1 MTNPRAQIQ
10 KLLRLSKSSNPNE
23 AAAALKKA
31 HALMEK
37 YGYTDIHEYSRQWQ
51 QDVVLLIEKYH
62 LGEDSYILIERL
74 IEVAEESGY
83 SDNSFYQQG
92 LLQGIERCLK
102 EQFPDRDTEIKNTEV
117 TEVIIDDDEEY
128 HRLSD
133 IELRGS
139 VIGDGITFDFLR
151 GDDITKNDYSLDD

>member
-31 HALMEK
+31 KELMER

-62 LGEDSYILIERL
+62 LGDDSYILIERL

-83 SDNSFYQQG
+83 SDNSFYQYG
-92 LLQGIERCLK
+92 LLQGIEECLK
-102 EQFPDRDTEIKNTEV
+102 REFPDRDTELKNPV
-117 TEVIIDDDEEY
+117 TPIEIEDDDEY
-128 HRLSD
+128 QRISD

-139 VIGDGITFDFLR
+139 TIGDCITFDFLH
-151 GDDITKNDYSLDD
+151 GYDITKKDYSLDD